1 MDEIY
6 GINGYQIEGLEI
18 KEYKNNSKN
27 QLNALLLKYESKKEE
42 YLQEVKSLIKKIF
55 EHKNC
60 IVIEDTEQLRSLCL
74 KRRIYK
80 KAPFHI
86 EKKESYADGIIV
98 ETLLHISEFVSIR
111 QNDSIIFVTGNTEDF
126 SSAENKR
133 ELHKNIWD
141 DLDKMGLNNKT
152 KYILSFS
159 ELIGREMAQEVQNA
173 NLKDDF
179 EKDMQEQE
187 EYEKK
192 QWYAE
197 LEDMDRESVGLTALS
212 SFESKFLDSFRESSF
227 VECIVNL
234 FERFNACYSDMEEIC
249 LFYHEFESYMNDI
262 ESSEIPYFIE
272 KWNEL
277 MNKLDD
283 IEVCDDI
290 SGIKEISEW
299 IRQKIEDVDYTNLIN
314 QLPDSID
321 YGDRIIF
328 YGIDKSKYELTMD
341 ELRLCC
347 ENGEKDYLEIDL
359 LLENEEIASGT
370 IEITYGFVDFDDDGG
385 VADACD
391 EDIDYQTDKIIE
403 SIIEAVDELEKFVC
417 NNNEIVG
424 ELKDSFDI

>member
-1 MDEIY
+1 MRYVMIDTNIFIDMIIDRKHNVSGKLVESFVKLLDYDEIKLVIPSIVVYETNKHIDEQLSEVGKKIKQAIKALDEIY

-159 ELIGREMAQEVQNA
+159 ELIGRELAQEVQNA

-249 LFYHEFESYMNDI
+249 LFYHEL
-262 ESSEIPYFIE
+262 
-272 KWNEL
+272 KLL
-277 MNKLDD
+277 MIL
-283 IEVCDDI
+283 
-290 SGIKEISEW
+290 
-299 IRQKIEDVDYTNLIN
+299 
-314 QLPDSID
+314 
-321 YGDRIIF
+321 
-328 YGIDKSKYELTMD
+328 
-341 ELRLCC
+341 
-347 ENGEKDYLEIDL
+347 
-359 LLENEEIASGT
+359 
-370 IEITYGFVDFDDDGG
+370 
-385 VADACD
+385 
-391 EDIDYQTDKIIE
+391 
-403 SIIEAVDELEKFVC
+403 
-417 NNNEIVG
+417 
-424 ELKDSFDI
+424 